1 MSGEDD
7 PVGEFANTCTEVHA
21 IWFGVLDAV
30 LLFRP
35 GVEDYPEA
43 LEEPQY
49 YMLGTLIGKAF
60 LIGIGVILTV
70 LALT

>member
-7 PVGEFANTCTEVHA
+7 PAGEFANTCTEVHA
-21 IWFGVLDAV
+21 IWFGVLDAIF
-30 LLFRP
+30 LFRP

-49 YMLGTLIGKAF
+49 YMLGTLLGKAF
-60 LIGIGVILTV
+60 LVGIGMTLMYLGLT
-70 LALT
+70 